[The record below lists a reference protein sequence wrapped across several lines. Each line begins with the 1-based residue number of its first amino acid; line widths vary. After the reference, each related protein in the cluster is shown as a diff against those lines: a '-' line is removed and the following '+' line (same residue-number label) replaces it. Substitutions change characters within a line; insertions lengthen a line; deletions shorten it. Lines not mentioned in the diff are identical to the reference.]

1 MIRCPACGEENPERF
16 RLCGYCGAPLAP
28 PAPAAEIRKTVTI
41 VFSDLRGSTDLGER
55 LDAES
60 LRELISRYFDAMRAE
75 LEAHGGTIEKY
86 IGDAIMAVFGLPTVH
101 EDDALRAVRAALSM
115 RESLD
120 RLNDQLERTWGVR
133 LANRTGI
140 HTGEVVAGDPTGGQ
154 RLVTGDPVNT
164 AARLEQAAPVN
175 GILLG
180 ELTYRLVRDVV
191 DATELPALEL
201 KGKAELVR
209 AWELAGLRTEPVQGR
224 GGGSA
229 MVGRTEELARLR
241 ERLADAV
248 AVRRVRTLTILGDAG
263 VGKST
268 LVEAFLS
275 ENAGSATMLRGRCLP
290 YGRGITF
297 WPLVEIMRSA
307 TGVTEGDHLEEA
319 RAKVNQ
325 VLGDEAVVRRIS
337 AITGLSTEAFPL
349 AESFWAVGRMLDIL
363 GARAP
368 LIVVI
373 DDIHWAE
380 PVLLELLAHLTD
392 SGEAPSLL
400 LCTARPD
407 LLEDHPEWGTATGHD
422 RIALGP
428 LPDDEASRMV
438 DALLGQSGI
447 PAAIRDRITAAAEG
461 NPLFLEQFVA
471 TLIEDGVIRRTEGG
485 WRVAD
490 DIGDLQVPPSIHALL
505 GARLDRLG
513 REDRDV
519 LEPASVV
526 GLEFQRAAVRW
537 LASPTLHDGL
547 ETRLGSLERRQLIH
561 ELATPAE
568 DVVYRFHH
576 ILIRDAAYA
585 SLLKRRR
592 AELHE
597 RFVAWADEQTAHGDH
612 GIELEEIL
620 GWHLEQ
626 AHRYRA
632 ELSPFDEHGVALGV
646 RASERLASAG
656 RRADARGD
664 MPATANLLARAA
676 RARPVGDPLRARL
689 STDAAE
695 ALIEVGELD
704 EARALYDAAREEATA
719 AGRSTLATIAS
730 LGSVNLSYLTEGGD
744 ATGVTTVVQGAIRE
758 LELAGD
764 HAALARAW
772 RILTNIQFSGCAY
785 SDATTSAE
793 RMIAEARL
801 ANDRPMELRALPALA
816 TCAQLGPTPVPEAIA
831 IIEGVLS
838 ELEGDRKAEA
848 YTQRALANL
857 EAMRGRFDEA
867 RALYRTSRA
876 TLDDLGWRFDAALTS
891 AIASGPVELIAGDP
905 LAAEQELRRD
915 HDALAAMGERNYI
928 STTKAFLAEALYRQ
942 QRDDEAMEMTRE
954 SEAIAAED
962 DVATQYLWR
971 SVRAKLV
978 ARAGDHV
985 DGERLAREAIDI
997 IEDTQD
1003 PDSQGYAWVDLA
1015 EVLHMAGRADAA
1027 VEAARTSQ
1035 ARFRTKGNTASEGRA
1050 RALVTRIE
1058 AGTSPGAA

>member
-60 LRELISRYFDAMRAE
+60 LRELIGRYFDAMRAE

-101 EDDALRAVRAALSM
+101 EDDAMRAVRAALSM
-115 RESLD
+115 REALHH
-120 RLNDQLERTWGVR
+120 LNDQLERTWGVR

-140 HTGEVVAGDPTGGQ
+140 HTGEVVAGDPSSGQ

-164 AARLEQAAPVN
+164 AARLEQAAPVD

-180 ELTYRLVRDVV
+180 ELTYRLVRDAVE
-191 DATELPALEL
+191 ATELEPLEL
-201 KGKAELVR
+201 KGKAERVR
-209 AWELAGLRTEPVQGR
+209 AWDLVGLRAVELEGR
-224 GGGSA
+224 A
-229 MVGRTEELARLR
+229 VALPMVGRTQELGRLR
-241 ERLADAV
+241 RLLADTTAL
-248 AVRRVRTLTILGDAG
+248 RRIRTTTILGDAG

-268 LVEAFLS
+268 LVDAFLAES
-275 ENAGSATMLRGRCLP
+275 GATVLRGRCLP

-297 WPLVEIMRSA
+297 WPLVEIVRGA
-307 TGVTEGDHLEEA
+307 AGITEGDDPALAQA
-319 RAKVNQ
+319 RLGAM
-325 VLGDEAVVRRIS
+325 LGDDDVTRRIGALAS
-337 AITGLSTEAFPL
+337 LSTEAFPL

-363 GARAP
+363 GARGP
-368 LIVVI
+368 LVVVI

-392 SGEAPSLL
+392 AGESPCLL

-407 LLEDHPEWGTATGHD
+407 LLEEHPEWGTATGHE
-422 RIALGP
+422 RISLGP
-428 LPDDEASRMV
+428 LPDEEAARMV
-438 DALLGQSGI
+438 DALLGRSGI
-447 PAAIRDRITAAAEG
+447 PETIRDRITSAAEG

-471 TLIEDGVIRRTEGG
+471 TLIEDGVLRPTEGG
-485 WRVAD
+485 WHVAD
-490 DIGDLQVPPSIHALL
+490 EVGDLQVPPSINALL
-505 GARLDRLG
+505 AARLDRLG
-513 REDRDV
+513 RDDRDV
-519 LEPASVV
+519 LEPAAVV
-526 GLEFQRAAVRW
+526 GLEFQRTAVGW
-537 LASPTLHDGL
+537 LAPPALQPAMD
-547 ETRLGSLERRQLIH
+547 TRLGSLERRQLIH
-561 ELATPAE
+561 ELTTHPRGE
-568 DVVYRFHH
+568 VYRFHH

-597 RFVAWADEQTAHGDH
+597 RFVDWADGQSAAGEHLL
-612 GIELEEIL
+612 ELEEIL

-632 ELSPFDEHGVALGV
+632 ELSPFDEHGVALGI
-646 RASERLASAG
+646 RASERLAPAG

-676 RARPVGDPLRARL
+676 RTRPVGDPLRVRL

-695 ALIEVGELD
+695 ALVEVGELE
-704 EARALYDAAREEATA
+704 EARELYQSARTEAEAAGQPVLATTA
-719 AGRSTLATIAS
+719 AMGA
-730 LGSVNLSYLTEGGD
+730 VNLRYLTEGGD
-744 ATGVTTVVQGAIRE
+744 ASAVTAEVETAIGI
-758 LELAGD
+758 LGGAGD
-764 HAALARAW
+764 HGGLARAW
-772 RILTNIQFSGCAY
+772 RILTNIHFASCQY
-785 SDATTSAE
+785 LDATRSAE
-793 RMIAEARL
+793 RMIDEARL
-801 ANDRPMELRALPALA
+801 ARDRPLELRALPALA
-816 TCAQLGPTPVPEAIA
+816 TCAQLGPTPVPEAIL
-831 IIEGVLS
+831 IVQEVLAA
-838 ELEGDRKAEA
+838 LEGDRKAEA

-867 RALYRTSRA
+867 RALYQASWA

-891 AIASGPVELIAGDP
+891 AIASGPVELIAGDAD
-905 LAAEQELRRD
+905 AAERELRRD

-942 QRDDEAMEMTRE
+942 QRDDEALAMTRE
-954 SEAIAAED
+954 SEDIAADD

-971 SVRAKLV
+971 SVRAKIL
-978 ARAGDHV
+978 ARTGDQ
-985 DGERLAREAIDI
+985 EAAEELAREAIRI

-1003 PDSQGYAWVDLA
+1003 PDSQGYAWLDFA
-1015 EVLHMAGRADAA
+1015 QVLRTAGRATEA
-1027 VEAARTSQ
+1027 VAAARTAQ
-1035 ARFRTKGNTASEGRA
+1035 ERFRIKGNTESEGRA
-1050 RALVTRIE
+1050 RTLEERIE
-1058 AGTSPGAA
+1058 AELAR